1 MNELKPKNTQE
12 SIVETE
18 NIATNETNWFA
29 RLLQQM
35 RQKNQF
41 LPWLIAL
48 ILVVCVVALFVS
60 LNAHRQAQKEMQEQ
74 LERQNLVIDSLEKK
88 QGEKIDSSKSVPV
101 ITSET
106 IKSELGS
113 LQELV
118 TQEYIYTNADRRE
131 QDAKWIFGW
140 SRPFSN
146 SSLLL
151 TYDGTI
157 KAGID
162 MSEVQVDVDEEN
174 RTITVTLP
182 ASKITDN
189 NIPQESITV
198 VEVKDGLFNEVTFD
212 DYNSFISEQKIV
224 MEQKAIERGILTKA
238 DEEAQKAIRAF
249 LSLMPGMEGEDAY
262 KLIIQ

>member
-1 MNELKPKNTQE
+1 MVGDVLGTVTKIFKEVYTMNELEPKVSKANLFDRF
-12 SIVETE
+12 IPLK
-18 NIATNETNWFA
+18 
-29 RLLQQM
+29 R
-35 RQKNQF
+35 QF

-48 ILVVCVVALFVS
+48 VLIVCVAILFTS
-60 LNAHRQAQKEMQEQ
+60 LNANRQEQKRMQEQ

-88 QGEKIDSSKSVPV
+88 QGEIDTSKSIPV

-106 IKSELGS
+106 VKSELGS

-118 TQEYIYTNADRRE
+118 TQEYIYTNADKRE

-151 TYDGTI
+151 TYDGSI

-162 MSEVQVDVDEEN
+162 MSKIQVDVNEET

-182 ASKITDN
+182 ASEITDN

-198 VEVKDGLFNEVTFD
+198 VEVKDGLFNEVTLD
-212 DYNSFISEQKIV
+212 DYNNFISEQKII
-224 MEQKAIERGILTKA
+224 MEEKAIERGLLTKA
-238 DEEAQKAIRAF
+238 DEEAIKTN
-249 LSLMPGMEGEDAY
+249 G
-262 KLIIQ
+262 

>member
-1 MNELKPKNTQE
+1 MNGLETKTTQ
-12 SIVETE
+12 
-18 NIATNETNWFA
+18 NIKKEVKSKEDMERNQIAILF
-29 RLLQQM
+29 QQ
-35 RQKNQF
+35 KKQF
-41 LPWLIAL
+41 LPWIIAL
-48 ILVVCVVALFVS
+48 VLIVLVVALFIS
-60 LNAHRQAQKEMQEQ
+60 LNSHRQTQKQMQEQ

-88 QGEKIDSSKSVPV
+88 QGENVDSSKSIPI

-118 TQEYIYTNADRRE
+118 TQEYIYTNADKRE

-162 MSEVQVDVDEEN
+162 MGEVQVDVDEET

-198 VEVKDGLFNEVTFD
+198 VEVKDGLFNEVSFD
-212 DYNSFISEQKIV
+212 DYNSFISEQKII
-224 MEQKAIERGILTKA
+224 MEEKAIERGLLTKA
-238 DEEAQKAIRAF
+238 DEEARKAIQAF
-249 LSLMPGMEGEDAY
+249 LSLMPGMEGENAY
-262 KLIIQ
+262 KLVIQ

>member
-1 MNELKPKNTQE
+1 MNELEPKVSKANLFDRF
-12 SIVETE
+12 IPLK
-18 NIATNETNWFA
+18 
-29 RLLQQM
+29 R
-35 RQKNQF
+35 QF

-48 ILVVCVVALFVS
+48 VLIVCVAILFTS
-60 LNAHRQAQKEMQEQ
+60 LNANRQEQKRMQEQ

-88 QGEKIDSSKSVPV
+88 QGEIDTSKSIPV

-106 IKSELGS
+106 VKSELGS

-118 TQEYIYTNADRRE
+118 TQEYIYTNADKRE

-151 TYDGTI
+151 TYDGSI

-162 MSEVQVDVDEEN
+162 MSKIQVDVNEET

-182 ASKITDN
+182 ASEITDN

-198 VEVKDGLFNEVTFD
+198 VEVKDGLFNEVTLD
-212 DYNSFISEQKIV
+212 DYNNFISEQKII
-224 MEQKAIERGILTKA
+224 MEEKAIERGLLTKA
-238 DEEAQKAIRAF
+238 DEEARKTIKTF
-249 LSLMPGMEGEDAY
+249 LTLMPGMEGEDAY
-262 KLIIQ
+262 KLVIQ